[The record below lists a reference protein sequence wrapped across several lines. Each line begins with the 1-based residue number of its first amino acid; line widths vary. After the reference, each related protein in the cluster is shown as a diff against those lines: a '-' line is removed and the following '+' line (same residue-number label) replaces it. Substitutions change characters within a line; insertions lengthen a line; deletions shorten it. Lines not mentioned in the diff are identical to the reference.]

1 MYTRPRTTENE
12 PLRIPEN
19 YSGNAFHSDS
29 HSPSPPIDIPT
40 ETPETESPPT
50 EESEAGTASKSLP
63 VSVALTSESHE
74 DTHITKKASPFS
86 PLLPPRMIG
95 GRGGLLGDIGIEELL
110 IIGILIL
117 LSQSDTDDDILLLLV
132 LLLFYK

>member
-29 HSPSPPIDIPT
+29 HSPSPPIEPPVEPT
-40 ETPETESPPT
+40 DAEVPAA
-50 EESEAGTASKSLP
+50 EESEASAASKALP

-86 PLLPPRMIG
+86 PLLPPRMLG

>member
-1 MYTRPRTTENE
+1 MYTRPRTDGNDA
-12 PLRIPEN
+12 LRIPEN
-19 YSGNAFHSDS
+19 YSGNAFHGDS
-29 HSPSPPIDIPT
+29 LSPSPPIEPPAEPT
-40 ETPETESPPT
+40 DAEVPAA
-50 EESEAGTASKSLP
+50 EESEASAASEALP
-63 VSVALTSESHE
+63 VAVSPTAEPHE
-74 DTHITKKASPFS
+74 DTPVLKKASPFS
-86 PLLPPRMIG
+86 PLLPPRMLG